1 MFYFF
6 SLAECWSG
14 VNSPI
19 KYDQHGPGDLDD
31 CKNVNYDSCLK
42 DDHICAGKELANVIY
57 RLV

>member
-1 MFYFF
+1 MFYLL

-31 CKNVNYDSCLK
+31 CRNVNYDSCLK
-42 DDHICAGKELANVIY
+42 DDQICAGKELANVIY
-57 RLV
+57 RLT